1 VVRQICRFLEFACS
15 SSQIADVV
23 GCLQAWIPED
33 DAVLPRIEDGHVMDP
48 EETLGT
54 AVAWIQLEEGA
65 EHIETHGEDV
75 SGVGIAVFAV
85 DAELAHLETA
95 IQEVDAESAGDLV
108 SMVADRI
115 EADHCFRMVALA
127 GTEVV
132 DQDALQLEI
141 ESGAPELDT
150 GVDSA
155 GQVCGAAGLGGTAGS
170 DMVVRCKAGL
180 EVAGILAVEVVPEVG
195 PRLVVEMP
203 MQRGTA
209 AA

>member
-1 VVRQICRFLEFACS
+1 VS
-15 SSQIADVV
+15 DV
-23 GCLQAWIPED
+23 E
-33 DAVLPRIEDGHVMDP
+33 
-48 EETLGT
+48 
-54 AVAWIQLEEGA
+54 
-65 EHIETHGEDV
+65 
-75 SGVGIAVFAV
+75 IAVFAV

-95 IQEVDAESAGDLV
+95 IQEVGAESAGDLV

-115 EADHCFRMVALA
+115 EPDHCFHMVALA

-132 DQDALQLEI
+132 DRDALQLEI
-141 ESGAPELDT
+141 EGCAPELDT

-195 PRLVVEMP
+195 PGWAVEML